1 MVWVLISI
9 AEDTPLQQISLKG
22 IYLFDSISSSI
33 ALNDKL
39 HNCVEG
45 ICFSTLQGNKKSA
58 LSLFMVTV
66 AKREKM
72 LHQWQESCRFEQ
84 PLKKLS

>member
-1 MVWVLISI
+1 MV
-9 AEDTPLQQISLKG
+9 EDTPLQQILLSG
-22 IYLFDSISSSI
+22 IYLFNSISSSI

-45 ICFSTLQGNKKSA
+45 ICFSTLQGNKKPA
-58 LSLFMVTV
+58 FSLFMVTV

-72 LHQWQESCRFEQ
+72 LHQWQESCRFER